1 MPGGRISHIE
11 FPADDME
18 RAKRFYRAVAG
29 WEPEPMEGF
38 DDIEFFQTAHEEGGA
53 IGRRGVGTGQVVR
66 AYITVPSLD
75 ASLAAVEEH
84 GGSVVEGATEVPGM
98 GRYAVVLD
106 SEGSEIGLWEDPPAA
121 G

>member
-66 AYITVPSLD
+66 AYITVPSLET
-75 ASLAAVEEH
+75 SLAAVEEH
-84 GGSVVEGATEVPGM
+84 GGSVIEGATELPGM
-98 GRYAVVLD
+98 GRFAVVLD
-106 SEGSEIGLWEDPPAA
+106 SEGSEVALWEDVAPA